1 MFFLFLIGGCT
12 FNADRTSPAPCH
24 VDNDI
29 QIQINETDRKTSQQ
43 HFNNI
48 MIAKN
53 GEPVLLIQ
61 RAFFSIDIISLLMD
75 RRPIFS
81 NTVCLEKK

>member
-61 RAFFSIDIISLLMD
+61 RAFF
-75 RRPIFS
+75 FY
-81 NTVCLEKK
+81 